1 MLLIKNGLI
10 HNAVDRNP
18 FIADILVDNKKIVKI
33 EPDMFWDGAEVYD
46 AAGSEIY
53 PGFVEA
59 HAHTGL
65 SGYGIGYEGHDYNE
79 LGDIISPQLRA
90 IDGIEPRDETLLE
103 ARNAGV
109 TTLCVG
115 PGSANVLGGT
125 FAAIKP
131 VGCRVEQMCLKKEAA
146 MKCAFGENPKRNYKE
161 KGNSSRM
168 TTAARLRDVLF
179 RAREY
184 EAKLASAGDHIADR
198 PPL

>member
-1 MLLIKNGLI
+1 M
-10 HNAVDRNP
+10 
-18 FIADILVDNKKIVKI
+18 KI

-59 HAHTGL
+59 MPIPVCPAMALATKDMTIMNWEILFLHSFAPLMELNPGMKPCWRRAKCRCNNPL
-65 SGYGIGYEGHDYNE
+65 RRPWQCKCSGRYLCCHQTRWVQGG
-79 LGDIISPQLRA
+79 A
-90 IDGIEPRDETLLE
+90 DG
-103 ARNAGV
+103 V
-109 TTLCVG
+109 
-115 PGSANVLGGT
+115 
-125 FAAIKP
+125 
-131 VGCRVEQMCLKKEAA
+131 QKEAA

-198 PPL
+198 PL

>member
-1 MLLIKNGLI
+1 MAMLLIKNGLI

-109 TTLCVG
+109 TT
-115 PGSANVLGGT
+115 SA
-125 FAAIKP
+125 
-131 VGCRVEQMCLKKEAA
+131 
-146 MKCAFGENPKRNYKE
+146 
-161 KGNSSRM
+161 
-168 TTAARLRDVLF
+168 
-179 RAREY
+179 
-184 EAKLASAGDHIADR
+184 
-198 PPL
+198 